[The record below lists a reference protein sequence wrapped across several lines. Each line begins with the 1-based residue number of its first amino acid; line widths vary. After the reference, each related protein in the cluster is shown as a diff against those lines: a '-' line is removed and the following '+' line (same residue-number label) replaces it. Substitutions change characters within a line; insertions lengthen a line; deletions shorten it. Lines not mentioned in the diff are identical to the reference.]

1 MVRDFI
7 RSCSVCQWNKTK
19 LVTCTWSAFSTLY
32 IPHSVWADIAM
43 DFVEGFPKVGGK
55 MVVDC
60 FSKYSH
66 FIALH
71 HLYTTLTVSHVFFD
85 QVVRLHI
92 AA

>member
-1 MVRDFI
+1 
-7 RSCSVCQWNKTK
+7 
-19 LVTCTWSAFSTLY
+19 
-32 IPHSVWADIAM
+32 M

-71 HLYTTLTVSHVFFD
+71 HLYTTLMVSHVFFD